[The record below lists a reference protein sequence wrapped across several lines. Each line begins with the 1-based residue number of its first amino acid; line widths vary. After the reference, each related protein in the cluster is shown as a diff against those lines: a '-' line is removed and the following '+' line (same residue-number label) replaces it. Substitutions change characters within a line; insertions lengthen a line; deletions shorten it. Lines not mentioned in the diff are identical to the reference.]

1 MTPWVSAGSNTNSSS
16 VLSPFAPTRASIQSV
31 TPMPAAIALRSW
43 GQRSPLTP
51 WFHRVIHELRRTPRM
66 PGRLTVT
73 VPLVDIG
80 GNTLPHLHRVWLARL
95 ELHIRIN
102 TKRTAS
108 QAIRESST
116 SNTETRSSCRVRR
129 FRSIPNCLRGS
140 FAINGRA
147 TTLHRTRFPRNGR
160 VGEVFQP
167 KQSTYLFYLLR
178 RCDRR

>member
-116 SNTETRSSCRVRR
+116 SNTETRSRD
-129 FRSIPNCLRGS
+129 RSIRPQQAGFRHSCMHFSCIALRDDS
-140 FAINGRA
+140 TVRVMVLSSLARD
-147 TTLHRTRFPRNGR
+147 FPHPRS
-160 VGEVFQP
+160 P
-167 KQSTYLFYLLR
+167 DCKSP
-178 RCDRR
+178 